1 MLWRSWVRVA
11 LVILWVA
18 VRLPA
23 AEVDADDLQRLAGR
37 LTASEES
44 IEAFRALLQRLEGEV
59 RTLRAENEALRQAVA
74 NRRDAVTTE
83 QLKRV
88 VDQVQEVD
96 RNRIKDNQQVLEA
109 LRKLEKVPLPPPP
122 SRTERQE
129 RVERPERPA
138 RPEAADPGEA
148 RPPAPKPPL
157 PADGYVHRIKEG
169 ESLGVILEAYRKEH
183 QIKTSMKQVLEANPS
198 IKDPRRVRVGQE
210 VFIPAVK

>member
-1 MLWRSWVRVA
+1 MLWRSWVQVA

-129 RVERPERPA
+129 RPERPA